1 MMAMQSGTPQERQR
15 ARAEALQRARLAIQ
29 NERPAEAGR
38 LAGEILNANFGHLEA
53 TKILG

>member
-15 ARAEALQRARLAIQ
+15 AQAEALQRARLAIQ
-29 NERPAEAGR
+29 NERPAEAAR